1 MSSMKRSRTCSGSTD
16 AQVDETERR
25 TRSPALKIR
34 RTIRTDDLSR
44 LASVDATCSVASP
57 QCDDARREADV
68 SLEAC
73 TPLYEDAEPGDLN
86 LGLPICDEP
95 EPTRSSVDEAIDAI
109 DLQLLL
115 SSPTAATRSL
125 PLSHDS
131 ESDDDAESTDD
142 TDDDALSCDR
152 PRRCDAALSS
162 SDSEGSLESV
172 GISPVSS
179 WLRAAPGA

>member
-1 MSSMKRSRTCSGSTD
+1 MLSTSSRVESSGN
-16 AQVDETERR
+16 
-25 TRSPALKIR
+25 AL
-34 RTIRTDDLSR
+34 
-44 LASVDATCSVASP
+44 
-57 QCDDARREADV
+57 
-68 SLEAC
+68 
-73 TPLYEDAEPGDLN
+73 
-86 LGLPICDEP
+86 
-95 EPTRSSVDEAIDAI
+95 
-109 DLQLLL
+109 
-115 SSPTAATRSL
+115 L

>member
-152 PRRCDAALSS
+152 PRRCSLSS
-162 SDSEGSLESV
+162 SDSEGSLE
-172 GISPVSS
+172 GAGCSS
-179 WLRAAPGA
+179 MPSWRGAAPGA